1 MARMSTIAN
10 RAEGLLGTAVVATT
24 PVAGGDI
31 CTATR
36 LRLSDGRSALVKTKP
51 HAPETFFAAEARG
64 LRWLAAANGA
74 DVPEVLASAE
84 DCLIV
89 AWVEPGHPSAEAADA
104 LGRALAETH
113 RAGADTFGGDD
124 DGFIGT
130 LPLPNRPAATWPEF
144 YATRRVLPYLK
155 AARDRSAI
163 NADDAEL
170 IETAMRRID
179 EFAGPAEPP
188 ARIHGDLW
196 SGNVLWGSDG
206 AAWLIDPAA
215 HGGHRETDLAM
226 LALFGSPHLARVVD
240 AYDET
245 APLAEGWKQRVPL
258 HQMHPLLVH
267 AVLFGG
273 GYGARAADAAR
284 SLLDGTAG
292 DRD

>member
-1 MARMSTIAN
+1 MARMGTIAG
-10 RAEGLLGTAVVATT
+10 RAEALLGTAVVATT

-36 LRLSDGRSALVKTKP
+36 LRLSDGKSALIKTKP

-64 LRWLAAANGA
+64 LRWLAEAGGAA
-74 DVPEVLASAE
+74 VPPLLASAE

-89 AWVEPGHPSAEAADA
+89 EWVESGHPSAEAAES
-104 LGRALAETH
+104 LGRGLAATH
-113 RAGADTFGGDD
+113 RAGAETFGADE

-130 LPLPNRPAATWPEF
+130 LPLPNKPAATWPEF

-155 AARDRSAI
+155 AARDRGSVTE
-163 NADDAEL
+163 DDAAAVE
-170 IETAMRRID
+170 EAMRRID
-179 EFAGPAEPP
+179 EIAGPAEPP

-206 AAWLIDPAA
+206 VARLIDPAA

-226 LALFGSPHLARVVD
+226 LALFGSPHLQRLVD
-240 AYDET
+240 AYCDA
-245 APLAEGWKQRVPL
+245 APLADGWRERVPL
-258 HQMHPLLVH
+258 HQLHPLLVH

-273 GYGARAADAAR
+273 GYGARAAQAAR
-284 SLLDGTAG
+284 SLLDGSAG
-292 DRD
+292 QE